1 MAYSEGIRI
10 KKKHGQH
17 FLRDETVIHA
27 MISKVACTPST
38 HVFEIGCGDG
48 ILSRAIMQTS
58 VAQLFIFEIDPEWA
72 AYVRS
77 QILDKRMTMFET
89 NFLDVDR
96 SIFTSH
102 APWTVLANLPYNVT
116 FPILNYFQRN
126 RDLIFE
132 GVIMI
137 QEEVAQKLVGKRG
150 KNYGYVSLFFQHYF
164 ELELMNRI
172 APEAFFP
179 PPKVVSR
186 LVYFKVKKE
195 AITIPDE
202 ERFWD
207 FIKICFKQPRRTLL
221 NNLKSYAQYI
231 SKVPQELL
239 SLRAQQMNM
248 DDFLHVWNV
257 IR

>member
-17 FLRDETVIHA
+17 FLRDESVIHA
-27 MISKVACTPST
+27 MIGKVVCTPST

-48 ILSRAIMQTS
+48 ILSRAIMQTP
-58 VAQLFIFEIDPEWA
+58 VAKLFIFEIDPEWA
-72 AYVRS
+72 TYVRS
-77 QILDKRMTMFET
+77 QIPDKRMTMFET
-89 NFLDVDR
+89 NFLDLDR
-96 SIFTSH
+96 AVLESD

-126 RDLIFE
+126 RDLLSE
-132 GVIMI
+132 GVIMV

-150 KNYGYVSLFFQHYF
+150 RNYGYISLFFQHYF
-164 ELELMNRI
+164 DLALMNRI

-186 LVYFKVKKE
+186 LVYFSVRKNVT
-195 AITIPDE
+195 AIPEE

-221 NNLKSYAQYI
+221 NNLKSYTHYV
-231 SKVPQELL
+231 SRVPEDLL
-239 SLRAQQMNM
+239 ALRAQQMGM
-248 DDFLHVWNV
+248 DDFLAVWDRV
-257 IR
+257 R